1 MDKPSARLLGDGN
14 RLHLQHGPIDLV
26 IGVDAPTPS
35 IRRLAFQSASR
46 RFNGILTELVAELPL
61 LKTAG
66 ASAEPYGPEPKGSVA
81 RRMTRATRPHAATN
95 FVTPM
100 AAVAGAVADEILH
113 VLATNPAITRA
124 YVNNGGDIALHL
136 GAATQ
141 YAALISGL
149 DGSAHGR
156 IVINATTR
164 VRGIATS
171 GQGGRSL
178 SFGIADSVT
187 VLGQNAARADVA
199 ATLIANAVD
208 LPGASA
214 IIRTPARDHD
224 PDSDLGR
231 RLVVAHVGPLA
242 VQEIAQALDAGAR
255 AAQTMVRDGLIE
267 GAALFLRHSQRI
279 IGQLA
284 HNPTQYKVMKHA

>member
-1 MDKPSARLLGDGN
+1 MDKPSARLLGNGT

-35 IRRLAFQSASR
+35 IRTLAFQSASR
-46 RFNGILTELVAELPL
+46 RFDSILTELVAELPL

-66 ASAEPYGPEPKGSVA
+66 ASAEPQGSVA
-81 RRMTRATRPHAATN
+81 RRMTRAIRPHTATN

-113 VLATNPAITRA
+113 AITANPAITRA

-136 GAATQ
+136 GKATQ
-141 YAALISGL
+141 YAAQIAGL
-149 DGSAHGR
+149 DGSVFGR
-156 IVINATTR
+156 IVIDASTQ

-187 VLGQNAARADVA
+187 VLARCAAEADVA

-208 LPGASA
+208 LPGTNT
-214 IIRTPARDHD
+214 ITRTPANDLD

-231 RLVVAHVGPLA
+231 RLVVSHVGPLVA
-242 VQEIAQALDAGAR
+242 QDIAQALDAGVQ
-255 AAQTMVRDGLIE
+255 AAQSMFENGLIQ
-267 GAALFLRHSQRI
+267 GAALFLRQSQRI
-279 IGQLA
+279 IGQLP
-284 HNPTQYKVMKHA
+284 HNPAQYKVMKYA